1 MKTVEIGDLVQYSA
15 WTTTAYGAEVDRRIG
30 MVTSD
35 IFVDGYHTKVVK
47 VLTTHFHS
55 GEEIYATWP
64 IMYFEVLA

>member
-1 MKTVEIGDLVQYSA
+1 MKTVKIGDLVQMEHA
-15 WTTTAYGAEVDRRIG
+15 RTASGVGADRRIG
-30 MVTSD
+30 IVTSD
-35 IFVDGYHTKVVK
+35 VFVDGYHTKVVK